1 LFVLERMTAHIIIR
15 GRNKFAT
22 PPSVLCSVLLFHIRI
37 INQRVEGHN
46 IFSELVC
53 VLSEAKGMVKIMTIK
68 TKLPMG
74 IEDFK
79 RIRSEGFYYVDKTG
93 LIRDFLENEA
103 YVNLFTRPRRFGKTL
118 NMSMLKYFFEIGSDS
133 TLFDGLEISKE
144 KELCAEYMGKFP
156 VISVTLKGATGENF
170 AEAKDML
177 RRIIGKESM
186 RFQFLMQSD
195 KLTEIEKNQYMALV
209 NTNKAGVF
217 TMPDEV
223 LKDSLQ
229 MLSQLLQRHYDQRV
243 VILID
248 EYDVP
253 LDKAYQ
259 SGYYDVMVE
268 LIRVLFGNAF
278 KTNNS
283 LYFAVLTGCLRI
295 SKESIFTGLNN
306 FNVHTVKDVQY
317 REYFGFTDDEVQALL
332 RDYGFMGKYNMIKE
346 WYNGYHFGN
355 LDIYCPWDVVSY
367 CHALKMNPSEFP
379 QNYWVNTSSN
389 SIIRS
394 FLGRA
399 NATTKNEIEQLINGK
414 SVKKRIH
421 QELTYRDLDSRQDH
435 LWSILFTTGYLTQ
448 HGTQTG
454 DLTELVIPNKEIQW
468 IFVEQIR
475 DWFEEKTTSNRERLE
490 NFCRAFQE
498 KDIFAIEKGFH
509 EYLEDMISIRDTS
522 VRKGM
527 KENFYHGLLLGI
539 LGNMDDWIV
548 QSNVESGEGYSDI
561 SIQIRRKGI
570 GIVIE
575 LKYAE
580 NGAFDE
586 ACKEAVKQIN
596 ERNYEESLIKEGM
609 TKIHKY
615 GIACYKKRC
624 KVITE

>member
-1 LFVLERMTAHIIIR
+1 M
-15 GRNKFAT
+15 G
-22 PPSVLCSVLLFHIRI
+22 
-37 INQRVEGHN
+37 
-46 IFSELVC
+46 
-53 VLSEAKGMVKIMTIK
+53 IK

-79 RIRSEGFYYVDKTG
+79 EMRVQGFYYIDKTG
-93 LIRDFLENEA
+93 LIKELLEHFGK
-103 YVNLFTRPRRFGKTL
+103 VNLFTRPRRFGKTL
-118 NMSMLKYFFEIGSDS
+118 NMSMLKYFFEIGGDS
-133 TLFDGLEISKE
+133 TLFDGLEIAKE
-144 KELCAEYMGKFP
+144 KELCAKYMGKFP
-156 VISVTLKGATGENF
+156 VIAITLKGATGENYV
-170 AEAKDML
+170 EAKEML
-177 RRIIGKESM
+177 RRMIGKEAM
-186 RFQFLMQSD
+186 RFQFLMQSEN
-195 KLTEIEKNQYMALV
+195 LTEIEKSQYRALV
-209 NTNKAGVF
+209 NTDKTGAF
-217 TMPDEV
+217 TMPDEL

-229 MLSQLLQRHYDQRV
+229 MLSQLLQKHYHQSV

-259 SGYYDVMVE
+259 SGYYDAMVE

-278 KTNNS
+278 KTNSS

-306 FNVHTVKDVQY
+306 FKVYTVKDVRY
-317 REYFGFTDDEVQALL
+317 KEYFGFTDEEVKQMLEY
-332 RDYGFMGKYNMIKE
+332 YGFTDQYYAVKE
-346 WYNGYHFGN
+346 WYDGYLFGD
-355 LDIYCPWDVVSY
+355 LGIYCPWDVINY
-367 CHALKMNPSEFP
+367 CGDLRDASVTEP

-448 HGTQTG
+448 CGTQTG
-454 DLTELVIPNKEIQW
+454 DVTELVIPNKEIQW

-475 DWFEEKTTSNRERLE
+475 DWFDDETIKNRERLE
-490 NFCRAFQE
+490 NFCRAFE
-498 KDIFAIEKGFH
+498 ENNVLAIENGFQ

-539 LGNMDDWIV
+539 LGNMDNWIV
-548 QSNVESGEGYSDI
+548 QSNAESGDGYSDI
-561 SIQIRRKGI
+561 SIEIRRKRI

-580 NGAFDE
+580 NGAFEE
-586 ACKEAVKQIN
+586 ACKEAMEQIN
-596 ERNYEESLIKEGM
+596 ERNYEKSLEGDGM
-609 TKIHKY
+609 TTIYKY

-624 KVITE
+624 KVISG